1 MPTII
6 TGTVSFGA
14 SKVGRGTL
22 GVTVFSQTGSILSA
36 RAVAAPTLEVG
47 DGIYLVTVSVPDGT
61 YGTVK
66 VDTDEV
72 SGQRNATFDFDV
84 RPEGT
89 TLVTGGNSGG
99 SAWAIGQTYTFTVET
114 VNPSQVPTDADALPT
129 YRVYEGS
136 SSGGAIPPLLTG
148 TMVKRDD
155 IGTTGF
161 YEHGFLLSPS
171 VGFEVG
177 KVYTLLIAASV
188 GGTVGNTTRS
198 FQIVS
203 TGVVLSSGVSLDM
216 ATGIGKLR
224 FWIPDKGALALD
236 NVTVTGT
243 RYSDSEL
250 TYFLGLARTYS
261 DNSPRV
267 LLAASMAL
275 DQWANEV
282 SQTATEETVSIFK
295 DNSYLTYK
303 ALSERAKYL
312 RLLDA
317 QLLTSN
323 PDASPLP
330 GTTTLT
336 SIAVTTTNSRFGWGG
351 FLTKEPALG
360 DW

>member
-1 MPTII
+1 M
-6 TGTVSFGA
+6 SN
-14 SKVGRGTL
+14 L
-22 GVTVFSQTGSILSA
+22 GQWS
-36 RAVAAPTLEVG
+36 
-47 DGIYLVTVSVPDGT
+47 
-61 YGTVK
+61 
-66 VDTDEV
+66 
-72 SGQRNATFDFDV
+72 
-84 RPEGT
+84 
-89 TLVTGGNSGG
+89 
-99 SAWAIGQTYTFTVET
+99 IGQVLTFTVET
-114 VNPSQVPTDADALPT
+114 VNTSQVPTDSSALPT
-129 YRVYEGS
+129 YKVYEGS
-136 SSGGAIPPLLTG
+136 ATGGTTLPLLTG

-155 IGTTGF
+155 SGTTGF
-161 YEHGFLLSPS
+161 YEHGFTLLAAT
-171 VGFEVG
+171 GFEVG
-177 KVYTLLIAASV
+177 KLYTVLISATV
-188 GGTVGNTTRS
+188 GGVSGTTTRV
-198 FQIVS
+198 FQVVS

-216 ATGIGKLR
+216 NTAVGKLR
-224 FWIPDKGALALD
+224 FWIPDKGTLALD

-250 TYFLGLARTYS
+250 TYFLGLARTYA
-261 DNSPRV
+261 DLSPRV